1 MSVFFNGQLL
11 VTPQTASAV
20 NDDAML
26 NQNLSVGNVLAVLGE
41 SLGGKPFE
49 VLRFGNPNK
58 AREVLVGGELCDA
71 VVNAF
76 APSSETGSPQTVIAV
91 RVNPA
96 FQSQLQLSAATPG
109 GGLYG
114 TLKGNTYSSKDT
126 KIAVK
131 VEASGSGAA
140 RDITLKGGE
149 GANAWSIKGTAIG
162 GSRLRLQVFS
172 DDSSLEVHFA
182 PDGVLKAK
190 VLVDGSAAQPFEQ
203 EFPFDNFPTLGELTD
218 YLETLRNAAGDQV
231 FVFDYQYPDVD
242 RALPSDILDPVT
254 FMPTATTTP
263 PTAPPY
269 QLATWRG
276 YAVKTWFETYAADY
290 VTFELNKANSSVWS
304 TGLEVGDFKG
314 LVAQPSQVPTVADWA
329 DALSLLERQDV
340 QWVYPVS
347 GNPAIHA
354 QVKSHVEVC
363 SNVMRRERRAI
374 VGTVLNTSDN
384 DAIAQAKSLNSPR
397 VSLVHIGHY
406 AYDMAGKLILRPAY
420 MTAGLVAAGFAGVNP
435 GTPLTNKSLSVQGL
449 ERDLANPTDTD
460 PLILAGVLPIENTET
475 GYKITQSIT
484 TWLGDTKY
492 SKREQSCGVAI
503 DFAIRNV
510 RVALDVLRGQKQTP
524 ILLARAV
531 SIAKGTLSEL
541 ARPEPMGPAVLVGD
555 ENSPAWRNVTATV
568 EGDVLRVQFEA
579 SPAIPNNYILVTM
592 YAVPY
597 SGSATA

>member
-41 SLGGKPFE
+41 SLGGKPLE

-76 APSSETGSPQTVIAV
+76 APSSETGSPQTVLAV
-91 RVNPA
+91 RVNR
-96 FQSQLQLSAATPG
+96 AAQAKLDLYSSTAG
-109 GGLYG
+109 AGVYG
-114 TLKGNTYSSKDT
+114 TIKGLQYSNQDSQ
-126 KIAVK
+126 ISVK
-131 VEASGSGAA
+131 VEYPDPSNPGGS
-140 RDITLKGGE
+140 RTITLKGGS
-149 GANAWSIKGTAIG
+149 GSSAWSVKGEKLG
-162 GSRLRLQVFS
+162 GTRLLVTNHTFE
-172 DDSSLEVHFA
+172 SSLNVDFDA
-182 PDGVLKAK
+182 AGTLTATLKLDEGTPNEK
-190 VLVDGSAAQPFEQ
+190 VQT
-203 EFPFDNFPTLGELTD
+203 FPFDNFPTLGELTD
-218 YLETLRNAAGDQV
+218 YLESVRNAAGDLV
-231 FVFDYQYPDVD
+231 FTFDYQDTED
-242 RALPSDILDPVT
+242 RDLPSDILDPAI
-254 FMPTATTTP
+254 FLPTP
-263 PTAPPY
+263 PGATPNTA
-269 QLATWRG
+269 LVTWR
-276 YAVKTWFETYAADY
+276 AWEVQNWFETYCADY
-290 VTFELNKANSSVWS
+290 VTFERNKASATLWAA
-304 TGLEVGDFKG
+304 GLEVGDFKS
-314 LVAQPSQVPTVADWA
+314 LVGQPAALPTMTDWA

-347 GNPAIHA
+347 GNPAVHA

-363 SNVMRRERRAI
+363 SNVMRRERRTI
-374 VGTVLNTSDN
+374 VGTVLNTSD
-384 DAIAQAKSLNSPR
+384 DAAIAQAKSLNSPR

-406 AYDMAGKLILRPAY
+406 AYDMAGKLVLRPAY

-435 GTPLTNKSLSVQGL
+435 GTPLTNKSLAVQGL

-460 PLILAGVLPIENTET
+460 PLILGGVMPIENTET
-475 GYKITQSIT
+475 GYKVTQSIT
-484 TWLGDTKY
+484 TWLGDSKY

-524 ILLARAV
+524 ILLARAI
-531 SIAKGTLSEL
+531 SIAKGTLTEL

>member
-11 VTPQTASAV
+11 TTPQTASAV

-71 VVNAF
+71 VISAF
-76 APSSETGSPQTVIAV
+76 APSSETGSPQTVLAV

-96 FQSQLQLSAATPG
+96 LQSQLQLMAATPG
-109 GGLYG
+109 VGLYG

-126 KIAVK
+126 QISVK
-131 VEASGSGAA
+131 VEATGSGAS
-140 RDITLKGGE
+140 RDITLKGGA
-149 GANAWSIKGTAIG
+149 GAGAWSIKGTGIG
-162 GSRLRLQVFS
+162 GTRLVLAVHS
-172 DDSSLEVHFA
+172 ADSTLDIHFDA
-182 PDGVLKAK
+182 DGVLKAK
-190 VLVDGSAAQPFEQ
+190 VVIDGGSATPYTE

-218 YLETLRNAAGDQV
+218 YLESLLDHSGVQV
-231 FVFDYQYPDVD
+231 FVFDYQYPDAD
-242 RALPSDILDPVT
+242 RALPSDILDPVS
-254 FMPTATTTP
+254 FLPTAAGHTP
-263 PTAPPY
+263 VN

-276 YAVKTWFETYAADY
+276 YAVKNWFDTYAADY
-290 VTFELNKANSSVWS
+290 VTFELNKANSTVWS
-304 TGLEVGDFKG
+304 AGLEVGDYKA

-329 DALSLLERQDV
+329 DALALLERQDV
-340 QWVYPVS
+340 QWIHAVT

-363 SNVMRRERRAI
+363 SNVMRRERRTI
-374 VGTVLNTSDN
+374 LGTVLNTSDT
-384 DAIAQAKSLNSPR
+384 DAVAQAKSLNSPR
-397 VSLVHIGHY
+397 VSLVHIGY
-406 AYDMAGKLILRPAY
+406 YTYDGAGKLVLRPAY

-460 PLILAGVLPIENTET
+460 VLIKGGVLPIENTET

-484 TWLGDTKY
+484 TWLGDSKY

-510 RVALDVLRGQKQTP
+510 RQALDVLRGQKQTP

-531 SIAKGTLSEL
+531 SIAKGTLTEL
-541 ARPEPMGPAVLVGD
+541 SRPEPMGPEVLVGD
-555 ENSPAWRNVTATV
+555 ENSPAWRNVSATV